1 MVEAVLVGDPEED
14 VVSDDV
20 ASDAV
25 RVVPGLVALEVR
37 LLPPVDVGT
46 ALVVE

>member
-1 MVEAVLVGDPEED
+1 MVEAVLVGDPEE
-14 VVSDDV
+14 DV

-46 ALVVE
+46 ALVVD